1 MGSNVGQKLV
11 VVRKTKKL
19 GERAARPYFPQRE
32 KDMMMMMMMMTY
44 ICKRM
49 DIFCNKAMV
58 TTSIL
63 ASYSK

>member
-32 KDMMMMMMMMTY
+32 KDMMMMMTY

-49 DIFCNKAMV
+49 DIFCNNAMV